1 MPPQLRVTFGRFFAG
16 RKEPKALLSRQLFL
30 AVVPAVHA
38 SPVSLRGD
46 FFFSFFLPACPF
58 FASTELRPL
67 RGPFAKEPA
76 PWRLAPQS
84 RTRPM
89 SDISV
94 HLLSLLFPSVS
105 FSLLF
110 SLRLPAFPA
119 STCLS
124 VSRVLSTFL
133 RGLPPLSVCLSST
146 AFPTLH
152 LLLSTFFSVPS
163 SLYLLL
169 STFFSLPSSLYLLL
183 SAFLPVSVR
192 RMSPVSVRRDRPT
205 PSRGW
210 CRRAERG
217 KAKDIGCFSSSLLA
231 RFSPLSI
238 GSWSSRHHCR
248 SFFSISPCSL
258 RDPPSSRDFQRGSP
272 LFSSPFFS
280 LSLRQTRSLG
290 SSLLGCLVALL
301 LIGPLLPI
309 PSASSSL
316 MAAAYAHP
324 PESPAAASSPSPV
337 RFGEASVEE
346 PERTSQTGDDGD
358 AGDRSVTVS
367 DVVQAELE
375 MLDRITADLRHSPLT
390 AEFDAELE
398 RSLDR
403 VDDRLSDTDRMMK
416 TVGCFSIAHQHF
428 TENRPLY
435 KALVEKA
442 SPEKGMRQDEML
454 RLMFHGAWVACYQ
467 RFSSPDQVERVFLG
481 LLSVQEKLTALLR
494 RPDTP
499 LRFSKKQHHAAEEL
513 IRRLARVSPENHKAI
528 SGFWGYTY
536 AVVII
541 FLLFFSLL
549 CLHRVMKTKKQRDGR
564 LTGEPT
570 QARKRGNDKHH

>member
-1 MPPQLRVTFGRFFAG
+1 
-16 RKEPKALLSRQLFL
+16 
-30 AVVPAVHA
+30 
-38 SPVSLRGD
+38 
-46 FFFSFFLPACPF
+46 
-58 FASTELRPL
+58 
-67 RGPFAKEPA
+67 
-76 PWRLAPQS
+76 
-84 RTRPM
+84 
-89 SDISV
+89 
-94 HLLSLLFPSVS
+94 
-105 FSLLF
+105 
-110 SLRLPAFPA
+110 
-119 STCLS
+119 
-124 VSRVLSTFL
+124 
-133 RGLPPLSVCLSST
+133 
-146 AFPTLH
+146 
-152 LLLSTFFSVPS
+152 
-163 SLYLLL
+163 
-169 STFFSLPSSLYLLL
+169 
-183 SAFLPVSVR
+183 
-192 RMSPVSVRRDRPT
+192 MSPVSVRRDRPT

-258 RDPPSSRDFQRGSP
+258 RDPPSSLDSQRGSP
-272 LFSSPFFS
+272 LFSSPLFS
-280 LSLRQTRSLG
+280 LSLRKTRSLG

-309 PSASSSL
+309 PSASSPL
-316 MAAAYAHP
+316 PAAAYAHP